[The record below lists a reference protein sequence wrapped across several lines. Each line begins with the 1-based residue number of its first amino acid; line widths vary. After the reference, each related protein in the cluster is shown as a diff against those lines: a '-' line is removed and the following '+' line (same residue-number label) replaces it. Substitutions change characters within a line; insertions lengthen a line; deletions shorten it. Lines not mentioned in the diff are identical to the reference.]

1 MAENTDEE
9 HLDIPPNT
17 QSENP
22 SEEIAPTE
30 DTEAITQN
38 QEPKI
43 MEVHHHPDLHH
54 KPKKWKEYFLEFLM
68 IFFAVTLGFFAESLR
83 EHISDKEKEKD
94 YIISLEADLKADI
107 KNADQAINDSKES
120 EGLLD
125 SLFTVLND
133 PTLIKEQGDLIY
145 YAARLGPRIGTYVNN
160 QRTFDQLK
168 SGGFRLIHNLEIS
181 NKIIDYYALFPHLR
195 LLENGALKE
204 FDHYQVFAS
213 NIFDPV
219 VFRHQEKANGQIGR
233 GNDNPPL
240 LSYDPKLLKQ
250 LSLFVVY
257 LNGSRRSIAPD
268 LENIKQN
275 SIELIQFLK
284 NKYHLE

>member
-83 EHISDKEKEKD
+83 EHISDKKKERD

-107 KNADQAINDSKES
+107 KNADQAINDSKKS
-120 EGLLD
+120 EVLLD

-133 PTLIKEQGDLIY
+133 PKLMKDQGDLIY
-145 YAARLGPRIGTYVNN
+145 YAARLGPRIDIYVNN
-160 QRTFDQLK
+160 QRRSLPD
-168 SGGFRLIHNLEIS
+168 SGAGASVQRLQGRRRRPRRALARGFRRKRPRHGSNL
-181 NKIIDYYALFPHLR
+181 L
-195 LLENGALKE
+195 
-204 FDHYQVFAS
+204 
-213 NIFDPV
+213 
-219 VFRHQEKANGQIGR
+219 
-233 GNDNPPL
+233 
-240 LSYDPKLLKQ
+240 
-250 LSLFVVY
+250 
-257 LNGSRRSIAPD
+257 
-268 LENIKQN
+268 
-275 SIELIQFLK
+275 
-284 NKYHLE
+284 

>member
-1 MAENTDEE
+1 MNGEEDIDQVPKNNDTPEDVNENSFQEQAIE
-9 HLDIPPNT
+9 QT
-17 QSENP
+17 QSEN
-22 SEEIAPTE
+22 
-30 DTEAITQN
+30 
-38 QEPKI
+38 